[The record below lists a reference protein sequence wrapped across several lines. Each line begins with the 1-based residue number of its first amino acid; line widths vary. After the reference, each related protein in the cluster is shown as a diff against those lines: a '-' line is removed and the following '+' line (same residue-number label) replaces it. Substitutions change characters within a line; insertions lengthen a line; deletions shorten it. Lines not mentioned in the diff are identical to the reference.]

1 MSASWCGSDVS
12 VNGITAIHW
21 QRYTRDSSALPTT
34 AAGSSSITPSRSGL
48 SLILVGTLRGEE
60 PMQVLSGPIGREHV
74 HYEAPPRDRLDA
86 EIDRFLTWF
95 NKPKGLNNIL
105 RASIAHLWFETLH
118 PFEDGN
124 GRIGRAV
131 FDLALAQGATFHS
144 QRISRLWAVS
154 PIILKR
160 RKEYYSQLE
169 SAQKGSR
176 DITKWLTW
184 SAASVEQ
191 ACEEARACIERV
203 VQIAHFWTR
212 HRETPLTPRQRRLL
226 EMALAPNDP
235 EDGWLTAKRG
245 ARQTKVERVTASRDL
260 ARMEELG
267 VIEKDPAAGGRS
279 TRYRVRLPESSPSRL
294 IKELTWT

>member
-1 MSASWCGSDVS
+1 
-12 VNGITAIHW
+12 
-21 QRYTRDSSALPTT
+21 
-34 AAGSSSITPSRSGL
+34 
-48 SLILVGTLRGEE
+48 
-60 PMQVLSGPIGREHV
+60 
-74 HYEAPPRDRLDA
+74 
-86 EIDRFLTWF
+86 
-95 NKPKGLNNIL
+95 L

-144 QRISRLWAVS
+144 QRIARLWAVS

-169 SAQKGSR
+169 SAQKGNL

-235 EDGWLTAKRG
+235 EEGWLTAKRA
-245 ARQTKVERVTASRDL
+245 ARQAKVERVTASRDL

-279 TRYRVRLPESSPSRL
+279 TRYRVPLSESSPSRL
-294 IKELTWT
+294 IKEINWTGPDG